1 MLAGGRKSWSTAK
14 GKLKIMLPGQ
24 RNRSGTR
31 ICQAGAG
38 AVQGAVEG
46 AVEGAVKGAVK
57 GAGDNT
63 RSRSHHHPS
72 AT

>member
-24 RNRSGTR
+24 RNRSGIR

-38 AVQGAVEG
+38 AVQGAI
-46 AVEGAVKGAVK
+46 EGAVKGAVK